1 MNQKTPN
8 RTLAKASLM
17 ALPLLLAAPAA
28 SAAISMI
35 QNGAINSTTNASQY
49 LRVTPDTSTSTS
61 GTVVNVETPNLTLAE
76 GTYTLSIDANFS
88 AKPQNGLGLRFD
100 AFSGDDDSNIWDN
113 LGSFS
118 SVSTGAWNTYTVDF
132 TVSTVDPTGRIEF
145 RLANSNAQG
154 NQSEFLVDNY
164 VITPQGGGAAVF
176 SEDFEGEMVGD
187 PANTTSVTV
196 GSGSGQ
202 VAAVPEPSSALLLG
216 SVAFLGLLRRRR

>member
-1 MNQKTPN
+1 M
-8 RTLAKASLM
+8 M
-17 ALPLLLAAPAA
+17 ALPLLLAAPSA

-35 QNGAINSTTNASQY
+35 QNGAINSTTNASQH
-49 LRVTPDTSTSTS
+49 LRVTPS
-61 GTVVNVETPNLTLAE
+61 GTVVNVETPNLNLAE

-100 AFSGDDDSNIWDN
+100 AFDGDDDFNIWDN
-113 LGSFS
+113 LGSFP

-132 TVSTVDPTGRIEF
+132 TVSTADPTGRIEF

-164 VITPQGGGAAVF
+164 VITQQGGSVVF
-176 SEDFEGEMVGD
+176 SEDFETAMVGD
-187 PANTTSVTV
+187 PANSTSVTV
-196 GSGSGQ
+196 GSGTGQ